1 MIISSIHDRAFFICK
16 EFLMT
21 ERTYKKD
28 IEVIADNFRREL
40 MLIINQQNEIYIEDE
55 PRQDNESL
63 INLSDLLFTHI
74 VPIYN
79 FHMHFLRQLEQRI
92 SIWETRSIPGNE
104 CLSGEKL
111 TQHIGDLIVNLV
123 EILPV
128 KTNDFI

>member
-40 MLIINQQNEIYIEDE
+40 MLIINQQNEIYIEDQQQTF
-55 PRQDNESL
+55 PDNESL
-63 INLSDLLFTHI
+63 INLSDLLFTHL

-79 FHMHFLRQLEQRI
+79 FHINFLRQLEQRI
-92 SIWETRSIPGNE
+92 SIWETRSVPGNE
-104 CLSGEKL
+104 CLSGDRL
-111 TQHIGDLIVNLV
+111 TQHIGDIIVNLV

-128 KTNDFI
+128 KIL

>member
-40 MLIINQQNEIYIEDE
+40 MLLINQQNDIYIKDNQQQENSPE
-55 PRQDNESL
+55 NESL
-63 INLSDLLFTHI
+63 INLSDLLFTHL

-79 FHMHFLRQLEQRI
+79 FHLNFLRQLEQRI
-92 SIWETRSIPGNE
+92 SIWET
-104 CLSGEKL
+104 KL
-111 TQHIGDLIVNLV
+111 FHV
-123 EILPV
+123 
-128 KTNDFI
+128 